1 MRIGIVAWCGIGVII
16 LGYLMLRLMVYV
28 NPVVPPLLIAVA
40 VVYLLNPLVSALE
53 RRGVPRVAGAGIVYV
68 LFLCIV
74 ALVISLLV
82 PVVARQVTQVI
93 DHFPDYLA
101 DAQATI
107 RRVAARFGQ
116 EPDFRL
122 DAEQVREWLSAGENR
137 QAVTRYLT
145 GLRSVTNSVISGLI
159 IFVLGPVMAF
169 YLLVDLPRLRRG
181 AMALIPPGRR
191 EEIRGLMDRIG
202 QAVGGFFRG
211 QLLVALFVGVASSI
225 GLWAIGLPFWLLVGM
240 VAGVFN
246 LVPLVGPFIGGGLA
260 VIIALV
266 SGEPL
271 KAVWAALVLLAV
283 QQIDNHLISPNVMGR
298 TVQLHPVVVML
309 ALLVGA
315 SFAGLFGMLV
325 IVPLVAVAKI
335 VFLFMWSK
343 YVDYGDELTQGD
355 PERIRSS
362 RAVTA
367 SAQPWPA
374 GRRGDDHRGGGVAVG
389 RPGAV
394 GDQEHGPDHLGEL
407 EVGRAVAD
415 GGRPGRVEA
424 AAGQV
429 GGGRAGLA
437 DPGREQVVGVGRAG
451 AEVRVGAAQAAV
463 VEQPRPAQPAA
474 GQQGVGGGRVDL
486 AAEQEG
492 APAAEVPGGVRLDP
506 AGEVLQ
512 HRGQG
517 ARPLQGLGRAV
528 AQVAGGLAPDQLD
541 LPAPDQH
548 RAQLGDGVAGPEQAA
563 RLPELLGR
571 AARDQH
577 HLQPGPVGG
586 DQRLGRGQGGPAVQV
601 GQQRPVPADQR
612 PVDVGEEQ
620 RRGGAGRAAARRRPG
635 PAPARYSDAATG
647 SARRRR

>member
-1 MRIGIVAWCGIGVII
+1 MTQTGEQTPRTPLLEPPPRRPSPYERFVRIGIIAWCGIGVII
-16 LGYLMLRLMVYV
+16 LAYLLLRLLVYI
-28 NPVVPPLLIAVA
+28 NPIVPPLLIAIA

-53 RRGVPRVAGAGIVYV
+53 RRGVPRAAGAGIVYV

-82 PVVARQVTQVI
+82 PVVTRQVGQVI

-107 RRVAARFGQ
+107 SRLAARFGQ

-122 DAEQVREWLSAGENR
+122 DAEQVRNWLSAGENR

-159 IFVLGPVMAF
+159 IIVLGPVMAF

-191 EEIRGLMDRIG
+191 EEIKGLMDRIG
-202 QAVGGFFRG
+202 TAVGGFFRG

-225 GLWAIGLPFWLLVGM
+225 GLWAIGLPYWLLVGM
-240 VAGVFN
+240 VAGIFN

-343 YVDYGDELTQGD
+343 YVDYGDDLTQG
-355 PERIRSS
+355 S
-362 RAVTA
+362 
-367 SAQPWPA
+367 
-374 GRRGDDHRGGGVAVG
+374 
-389 RPGAV
+389 
-394 GDQEHGPDHLGEL
+394 PD
-407 EVGRAVAD
+407 
-415 GGRPGRVEA
+415 
-424 AAGQV
+424 
-429 GGGRAGLA
+429 
-437 DPGREQVVGVGRAG
+437 
-451 AEVRVGAAQAAV
+451 
-463 VEQPRPAQPAA
+463 
-474 GQQGVGGGRVDL
+474 
-486 AAEQEG
+486 
-492 APAAEVPGGVRLDP
+492 
-506 AGEVLQ
+506 
-512 HRGQG
+512 
-517 ARPLQGLGRAV
+517 
-528 AQVAGGLAPDQLD
+528 
-541 LPAPDQH
+541 
-548 RAQLGDGVAGPEQAA
+548 
-563 RLPELLGR
+563 
-571 AARDQH
+571 
-577 HLQPGPVGG
+577 
-586 DQRLGRGQGGPAVQV
+586 
-601 GQQRPVPADQR
+601 
-612 PVDVGEEQ
+612 
-620 RRGGAGRAAARRRPG
+620 
-635 PAPARYSDAATG
+635 
-647 SARRRR
+647 

>member
-1 MRIGIVAWCGIGVII
+1 LTQTGEEAARAATRAPLLEPPARRPSPYERFVRVGIVAWCGIGVII
-16 LGYLMLRLMVYV
+16 LGYLMVRLMLYV
-28 NPVVPPLLIAVA
+28 NPVLPPLLIAVA

-74 ALVISLLV
+74 ALVVSLLV
-82 PVVARQVTQVI
+82 PVVTRQVTQVI

-101 DAQATI
+101 DGQAAI
-107 RRVAARFGQ
+107 RRLAARFGQ

-159 IFVLGPVMAF
+159 IIVLGPVMAF

-181 AMALIPPGRR
+181 AMALVPPARR
-191 EEIRGLMDRIG
+191 NEIRGLMDRIG

-260 VIIALV
+260 VIIALI
-266 SGEPL
+266 SGEPI

-335 VFLFMWSK
+335 IFLFMWSK

-355 PERIRSS
+355 PESS
-362 RAVTA
+362 AR
-367 SAQPWPA
+367 A
-374 GRRGDDHRGGGVAVG
+374 GR
-389 RPGAV
+389 
-394 GDQEHGPDHLGEL
+394 
-407 EVGRAVAD
+407 
-415 GGRPGRVEA
+415 
-424 AAGQV
+424 
-429 GGGRAGLA
+429 
-437 DPGREQVVGVGRAG
+437 
-451 AEVRVGAAQAAV
+451 
-463 VEQPRPAQPAA
+463 
-474 GQQGVGGGRVDL
+474 
-486 AAEQEG
+486 
-492 APAAEVPGGVRLDP
+492 
-506 AGEVLQ
+506 
-512 HRGQG
+512 
-517 ARPLQGLGRAV
+517 
-528 AQVAGGLAPDQLD
+528 
-541 LPAPDQH
+541 
-548 RAQLGDGVAGPEQAA
+548 
-563 RLPELLGR
+563 
-571 AARDQH
+571 
-577 HLQPGPVGG
+577 
-586 DQRLGRGQGGPAVQV
+586 
-601 GQQRPVPADQR
+601 
-612 PVDVGEEQ
+612 
-620 RRGGAGRAAARRRPG
+620 
-635 PAPARYSDAATG
+635 
-647 SARRRR
+647 

>member
-1 MRIGIVAWCGIGVII
+1 MTQTGEEAARAATRAPLLEPPARRPSPYERFVRVGIVAWCGIGVII
-16 LGYLMLRLMVYV
+16 LGYLMVRLMLYV
-28 NPVVPPLLIAVA
+28 NPVLPPLLIAVA

-74 ALVISLLV
+74 ALVVSLLV
-82 PVVARQVTQVI
+82 PVVGRQVTQVI

-101 DAQATI
+101 DGQAAI
-107 RRVAARFGQ
+107 RRLAARFGQ

-159 IFVLGPVMAF
+159 IIVLGPVMAF

-181 AMALIPPGRR
+181 AMALVPPARR
-191 EEIRGLMDRIG
+191 NEIRGLMDRIG

-260 VIIALV
+260 VIIALI
-266 SGEPL
+266 SGEPI

-335 VFLFMWSK
+335 IFLFMWSK

-355 PERIRSS
+355 PESS
-362 RAVTA
+362 AR
-367 SAQPWPA
+367 A
-374 GRRGDDHRGGGVAVG
+374 GR
-389 RPGAV
+389 
-394 GDQEHGPDHLGEL
+394 
-407 EVGRAVAD
+407 
-415 GGRPGRVEA
+415 
-424 AAGQV
+424 
-429 GGGRAGLA
+429 
-437 DPGREQVVGVGRAG
+437 
-451 AEVRVGAAQAAV
+451 
-463 VEQPRPAQPAA
+463 
-474 GQQGVGGGRVDL
+474 
-486 AAEQEG
+486 
-492 APAAEVPGGVRLDP
+492 
-506 AGEVLQ
+506 
-512 HRGQG
+512 
-517 ARPLQGLGRAV
+517 
-528 AQVAGGLAPDQLD
+528 
-541 LPAPDQH
+541 
-548 RAQLGDGVAGPEQAA
+548 
-563 RLPELLGR
+563 
-571 AARDQH
+571 
-577 HLQPGPVGG
+577 
-586 DQRLGRGQGGPAVQV
+586 
-601 GQQRPVPADQR
+601 
-612 PVDVGEEQ
+612 
-620 RRGGAGRAAARRRPG
+620 
-635 PAPARYSDAATG
+635 
-647 SARRRR
+647 

>member
-1 MRIGIVAWCGIGVII
+1 MLLMHPGIPERDGRPDPKAASMTQTGEQTPRTPLLEPPPHRPSPYERFVRIGIIAWCGIGVII
-16 LGYLMLRLMVYV
+16 LAYLMLRLMVYI
-28 NPVVPPLLIAVA
+28 NPIVPPLLIAVA

-82 PVVARQVTQVI
+82 PVVTRQVGQVI

-107 RRVAARFGQ
+107 GRLATRFGQ

-122 DAEQVREWLSAGENR
+122 DAEQVRDWLSAGENR

-159 IFVLGPVMAF
+159 IIVLGPVMAF

-191 EEIRGLMDRIG
+191 EEIKGLMDRIG

-225 GLWAIGLPFWLLVGM
+225 GLWAIGLPYWLLVGM
-240 VAGVFN
+240 VAGIFN

-325 IVPLVAVAKI
+325 VVPLVAMAKI
-335 VFLFMWSK
+335 IFLFIWSK
-343 YVDYGDELTQGD
+343 YVVYGDELTQ
-355 PERIRSS
+355 
-362 RAVTA
+362 TN
-367 SAQPWPA
+367 
-374 GRRGDDHRGGGVAVG
+374 
-389 RPGAV
+389 
-394 GDQEHGPDHLGEL
+394 
-407 EVGRAVAD
+407 
-415 GGRPGRVEA
+415 
-424 AAGQV
+424 
-429 GGGRAGLA
+429 
-437 DPGREQVVGVGRAG
+437 
-451 AEVRVGAAQAAV
+451 
-463 VEQPRPAQPAA
+463 
-474 GQQGVGGGRVDL
+474 
-486 AAEQEG
+486 
-492 APAAEVPGGVRLDP
+492 
-506 AGEVLQ
+506 
-512 HRGQG
+512 
-517 ARPLQGLGRAV
+517 
-528 AQVAGGLAPDQLD
+528 
-541 LPAPDQH
+541 
-548 RAQLGDGVAGPEQAA
+548 
-563 RLPELLGR
+563 
-571 AARDQH
+571 
-577 HLQPGPVGG
+577 
-586 DQRLGRGQGGPAVQV
+586 
-601 GQQRPVPADQR
+601 
-612 PVDVGEEQ
+612 
-620 RRGGAGRAAARRRPG
+620 
-635 PAPARYSDAATG
+635 SD
-647 SARRRR
+647 

>member
-1 MRIGIVAWCGIGVII
+1 LTQTGEEAARAAPRAPLLEPPTRRPSPYERFVRVGIVAWCGIGVII
-16 LGYLMLRLMVYV
+16 LGYLMLRLMLYV

-74 ALVISLLV
+74 ALVVSLLV

-101 DAQATI
+101 DGQAYV

-116 EPDFRL
+116 EPNFRL

-137 QAVTRYLT
+137 QTVTRYLT
-145 GLRSVTNSVISGLI
+145 GLRSVTSSLISGLI

-181 AMALIPPGRR
+181 AMALVPPARR

-260 VIIALV
+260 VIIALI
-266 SGEPL
+266 SGEPI

-335 VFLFMWSK
+335 IFLFMWSK

-355 PERIRSS
+355 PRP
-362 RAVTA
+362 
-367 SAQPWPA
+367 SA
-374 GRRGDDHRGGGVAVG
+374 
-389 RPGAV
+389 
-394 GDQEHGPDHLGEL
+394 
-407 EVGRAVAD
+407 
-415 GGRPGRVEA
+415 RPGR
-424 AAGQV
+424 
-429 GGGRAGLA
+429 
-437 DPGREQVVGVGRAG
+437 
-451 AEVRVGAAQAAV
+451 
-463 VEQPRPAQPAA
+463 
-474 GQQGVGGGRVDL
+474 
-486 AAEQEG
+486 
-492 APAAEVPGGVRLDP
+492 
-506 AGEVLQ
+506 
-512 HRGQG
+512 
-517 ARPLQGLGRAV
+517 
-528 AQVAGGLAPDQLD
+528 
-541 LPAPDQH
+541 
-548 RAQLGDGVAGPEQAA
+548 
-563 RLPELLGR
+563 
-571 AARDQH
+571 
-577 HLQPGPVGG
+577 
-586 DQRLGRGQGGPAVQV
+586 
-601 GQQRPVPADQR
+601 
-612 PVDVGEEQ
+612 
-620 RRGGAGRAAARRRPG
+620 
-635 PAPARYSDAATG
+635 
-647 SARRRR
+647 

>member
-1 MRIGIVAWCGIGVII
+1 MTQTGEEAARAGPRTPLLEPPPRRPSPYERFVRVGIVAWCGIGVLI
-16 LGYLMLRLMVYV
+16 LAYLMVRLMVYV
-28 NPVVPPLLIAVA
+28 NPIVPPLLIAVA

-74 ALVISLLV
+74 ALVVSLLV
-82 PVVARQVTQVI
+82 PVVTRQVTQVI

-101 DAQATI
+101 DGQAAI
-107 RRVAARFGQ
+107 RRLAARFGQ

-159 IFVLGPVMAF
+159 IIVLGPVMAF

-181 AMALIPPGRR
+181 AMTLVPPARR
-191 EEIRGLMDRIG
+191 EEITGLMDRIG

-260 VIIALV
+260 VIIALI

-271 KAVWAALVLLAV
+271 KAVWAALVLLVV

-355 PERIRSS
+355 PE
-362 RAVTA
+362 A
-367 SAQPWPA
+367 SAKP
-374 GRRGDDHRGGGVAVG
+374 RR
-389 RPGAV
+389 
-394 GDQEHGPDHLGEL
+394 
-407 EVGRAVAD
+407 
-415 GGRPGRVEA
+415 
-424 AAGQV
+424 
-429 GGGRAGLA
+429 
-437 DPGREQVVGVGRAG
+437 
-451 AEVRVGAAQAAV
+451 
-463 VEQPRPAQPAA
+463 
-474 GQQGVGGGRVDL
+474 
-486 AAEQEG
+486 
-492 APAAEVPGGVRLDP
+492 
-506 AGEVLQ
+506 
-512 HRGQG
+512 
-517 ARPLQGLGRAV
+517 
-528 AQVAGGLAPDQLD
+528 
-541 LPAPDQH
+541 
-548 RAQLGDGVAGPEQAA
+548 
-563 RLPELLGR
+563 
-571 AARDQH
+571 
-577 HLQPGPVGG
+577 
-586 DQRLGRGQGGPAVQV
+586 
-601 GQQRPVPADQR
+601 
-612 PVDVGEEQ
+612 
-620 RRGGAGRAAARRRPG
+620 
-635 PAPARYSDAATG
+635 
-647 SARRRR
+647 